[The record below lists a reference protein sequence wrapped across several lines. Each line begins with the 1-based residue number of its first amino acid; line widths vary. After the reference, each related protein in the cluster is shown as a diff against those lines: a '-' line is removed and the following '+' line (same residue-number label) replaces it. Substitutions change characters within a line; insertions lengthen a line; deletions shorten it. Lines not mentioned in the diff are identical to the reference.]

1 MKLLPRENHCQPS
14 LHVVLTIV
22 FLGGVIFNCCPP
34 KQVLFI
40 WCLFTG
46 GQMIVTDLGEEGQ
59 RADALG
65 KLGLSYGVGMVI
77 GPFLGGLV
85 TKFFR

>member
-1 MKLLPRENHCQPS
+1 
-14 LHVVLTIV
+14 
-22 FLGGVIFNCCPP
+22 
-34 KQVLFI
+34 
-40 WCLFTG
+40 
-46 GQMIVTDLGEEGQ
+46 MIVTDLGEEGK

-85 TKFFR
+85 TKYSRYRDRLKSKVLVVKYWCFSFEYLTS